1 MARPSKTSTAET
13 SEQQSERFVL
23 KKNHGLIVAGRA
35 CQFFEAGTEFD
46 PATDAKTIAALVQAG
61 AIFE

>member
-1 MARPSKTSTAET
+1 MARPSKATPDDAP
-13 SEQQSERFVL
+13 EQQAERFIL
-23 KKNHGLIVAGRA
+23 KKNHGLIEDGRT
-35 CQFFEAGTEFD
+35 CQFYAAGTEFD